1 MLKSKGTASSGF
13 AGGLVGWT
21 GGSTTIDNSYAVVD
35 MDVEAGNSIG
45 GLVGCGNDSK
55 VKISHS
61 YAAGETLPKNPDGAS
76 VAGISANGFRFPLV
90 SAFSRRCDRSTDW
103 REQRKLPG

>member
-1 MLKSKGTASSGF
+1 
-13 AGGLVGWT
+13 
-21 GGSTTIDNSYAVVD
+21 

-61 YAAGETLPKNPDGAS
+61 YAAGEALPKNPIGAS
-76 VAGISANGFRFPLV
+76 VAGISANGSISLV
-90 SAFSRRCDRSTDW
+90 SAFSRRCDRSTGLA
-103 REQRKLPG
+103 EQREAAGITTALPAQLRENQMERF